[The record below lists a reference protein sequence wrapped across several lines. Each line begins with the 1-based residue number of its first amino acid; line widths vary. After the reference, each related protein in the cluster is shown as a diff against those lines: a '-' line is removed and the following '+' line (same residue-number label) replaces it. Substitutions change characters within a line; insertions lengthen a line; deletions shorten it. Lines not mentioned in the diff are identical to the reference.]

1 MTGVAIVGCGNIS
14 RRYLDNFAAMPELRV
29 VACADLDADRARAA
43 AEKYGV
49 PVAGEVSQVLDHPD
63 VEIVVNLTVPAAHA
77 EVAMAAVAA
86 GRHVYNEKP
95 LTLDPATG
103 RELLAAAERA
113 GVRVGCAPDTFLGAG
128 LQTVARAL
136 ADGAIGR
143 PLSAITILQ
152 GPGPERWHPSPEF
165 FFKPGAGPL
174 FDMGPYYLTALA
186 VLFGPVTKVAA
197 NGSRAHARR
206 TVGSGPL
213 AGSVFDVEVLTHVSA
228 LLEFAGGQRAT
239 TVFSFDSPLA
249 RGDFLELTGTEAT
262 LAAPD
267 PNNFTGPVR
276 LRRTGAPEWTDLPV
290 EGTTLGRGIGV
301 LEMARA
307 IAAGRPHRASGEL
320 AAHVVEVMAA
330 ILQSAEEGRFVPV
343 TSTFVPPAVWEDHPA
358 G

>member
-14 RRYLDNFAAMPELRV
+14 QQYLTNLTAMPDLRV
-29 VACADLDADRARAA
+29 VACADLEVDRARAVA
-43 AEKYGV
+43 KEYGV
-49 PVAGEVSQVLDHPD
+49 PVAGDVSHVVNHPD
-63 VEIVVNLTVPAAHA
+63 VEIVVNLTVPVAHA
-77 EVAMAAVAA
+77 SVAMEAIGA

-95 LTLDPATG
+95 LTLDPASG
-103 RELLAAAERA
+103 RELLAAAGRA

-136 ADGAIGR
+136 AAGEIGR
-143 PLSAITILQ
+143 PLSAITLLQ

-186 VLFGPVTKVAA
+186 VLLGPVTRVAA

-206 TVGSGPL
+206 TIGAGPL
-213 AGSVFDVEVLTHVSA
+213 AGTVFDVEVLTHVSA

-239 TVFSFDSPLA
+239 SVFSFDSPLA

-262 LAAPD
+262 LAAPN

-276 LRRTGAPEWTDLPV
+276 LRRTGAPDWTDLPV
-290 EGTTLGRGIGV
+290 TGTTAGRGIGV

-307 IAAGRPHRASGEL
+307 MAAGRPHRASGEL
-320 AAHVVEVMAA
+320 ALHVVEVMTA
-330 ILQSAEEGRFVPV
+330 ILQSADEARFVDV
-343 TSTFVPPAVWEDHPA
+343 TSTFAPPEVWEDHPA
-358 G
+358 D